1 MRNMKFWR
9 TALVATL
16 VLTVMLSVTGGTIA
30 WVTDS
35 VESKSNK
42 IEAGNLDVELYM
54 YNAITG
60 EYDNISKAPN
70 AIFGGA
76 DSLVAQNNNAD
87 TLWEPGKTQVA
98 YLMIKNEGNLAL
110 QYNVDLIVKDS
121 ETDKDL
127 YKAMRYSITNDAKGA
142 NGVQSW
148 NAGNA
153 VVAGKQDV
161 SGDVSIAVGAEHYF
175 ALSIH
180 MDEAAGNE
188 YQNGSIDFDLVVN
201 ATQDNVEEDSF
212 GPDYDKVVS
221 VSTAAEL
228 VTALASNEPVVLMD
242 DISFDK
248 GIVIPEGG
256 SIDGNGKTITYSGTD
271 YTYHLVKLNTGAE
284 LKNVTFNNYRVR
296 TEDQTNGVVTMENVK
311 INMDNDLTGL
321 DISRGVGVVKLTK
334 VVCKGITDEAHLDPK
349 TQVQV
354 EYTPYGDVL
363 LGTKWGLEA
372 TDCEFGSLHG
382 WNTTNGSNVSLNNTT
397 YTVFRMHYWPNR
409 VLYIDGVE
417 TAWSES
423 GAIPVAH
430 DVGGCWS
437 VQPEFK

>member
-1 MRNMKFWR
+1 MKNMKFWR

-30 WVTDS
+30 WFTDS

-110 QYNVDLIVKDS
+110 QYNVDLIVQDS
-121 ETDKDL
+121 ETD
-127 YKAMRYSITNDAKGA
+127 
-142 NGVQSW
+142 
-148 NAGNA
+148 
-153 VVAGKQDV
+153 
-161 SGDVSIAVGAEHYF
+161 
-175 ALSIH
+175 
-180 MDEAAGNE
+180 
-188 YQNGSIDFDLVVN
+188 
-201 ATQDNVEEDSF
+201 
-212 GPDYDKVVS
+212 
-221 VSTAAEL
+221 
-228 VTALASNEPVVLMD
+228 
-242 DISFDK
+242 
-248 GIVIPEGG
+248 
-256 SIDGNGKTITYSGTD
+256 
-271 YTYHLVKLNTGAE
+271 
-284 LKNVTFNNYRVR
+284 NYRVR